1 MTAMEMQIAGS
12 AGAFAYEVELR
23 MDGPGALVLAGPN
36 GAGKSTALKAI
47 LGALRPARG
56 RILLG
61 GVPVFDA
68 AQDVDVP
75 TELRGIG
82 YVPQA
87 YALFPHLSAL
97 DNAAFGLRGPDR
109 SRRARSMLERLGVG
123 ELAERRPGSLS
134 GGERQR
140 VALARALA
148 PEPRLLLLD
157 EPLAALDV
165 VSRRQVRAFLSDR
178 LRSLEIPSIVVTH
191 DLDDARTLG
200 DRLAILERGRVVD
213 SGDLRS
219 VLERRASPFAAELAS
234 PALPPKT

>member
-1 MTAMEMQIAGS
+1 MTTVEVQIAGS
-12 AGAFAYEVELR
+12 AGTFAYDVELR
-23 MDGPGALVLAGPN
+23 IDGPGALVLAGPN
-36 GAGKSTALKAI
+36 GAGKSTVLKAI
-47 LGALRPARG
+47 LGALRPVRG
-56 RILLG
+56 RISLG
-61 GVPVFDA
+61 GAPVFDA
-68 AQDVDVP
+68 ARDLDVP

-82 YVPQA
+82 YVPQT

-97 DNAAFGLRGPDR
+97 DNVAFGLRGPDR
-109 SRRARSMLERLGVG
+109 SRRARAVMDRLGVG

-165 VSRRQVRAFLSDR
+165 VTRRQVRAFLSDR

-213 SGDLRS
+213 SGDLKS

-234 PALPPKT
+234 